1 MIYLDTSAL
10 LKTVFAE
17 EHSPALKAY
26 IQENDADGFVSS
38 VLLTVEMRR
47 AVRRIDARSLP
58 KADVELYRVALVSLS
73 DAVVEKAS
81 RFPDPGLRSLDAI
94 HVATALLVREELTAV
109 VSYDKR
115 MVAVGRSEGLPVVS
129 PGGDR

>member
-10 LKTVFAE
+10 IKTVFAE
-17 EHSPALKAY
+17 EHSRALKDY
-26 IQENDADGFVSS
+26 IQENDAAGFVSS

-47 AVRRIDARSLP
+47 AVQRIDPRSLP

-73 DAVVEKAS
+73 DPVVEKAS
-81 RFPDPGLRSLDAI
+81 RFPDPGLRSLEAI

-115 MVAVGRSEGLPVVS
+115 MVAVARSEGLTVVS
-129 PGGDR
+129 PGGDS